1 MSDRVNNLE
10 NISKHLFWDINTDL
24 SDKEKNKTII
34 IERVINRGDIN
45 DVKIIIS
52 EYGLDTI
59 KQEIVNA
66 GFLDKK
72 TLNWVSLFLNIPKTK
87 FRCYK
92 KTQSKQVHWNF

>member
-1 MSDRVNNLE
+1 MSQTTFILE
-10 NISKHLFWDINTDL
+10 NLPKHLFWDMNTNL
-24 SDKEKNKTII
+24 LDKEKNKTII

-66 GFLDKK
+66 GFLDKI

-92 KTQSKQVHWNF
+92 KTQSKQMHWDF